1 MTIQTT
7 SKTNKQL
14 NTTKFSLGDLLS
26 HRFISSKSLASVV
39 IERDI
44 ILPNQNGS

>member
-1 MTIQTT
+1 MTIQIT

-14 NTTKFSLGDLLS
+14 NTTKFILGDLLC
-26 HRFISSKSLASVV
+26 HRFISFKSLASVI